1 MSLEGLFPSTG
12 SFTGS
17 TRNQL
22 ISKTQENNAAPKKI
36 DEATISASK
45 APSKM
50 EPINVSETLLSAD
63 TLSEVFAIVAEA
75 KQNISSR
82 TKEFVVM
89 TDDPDVTREVANALE
104 FAVGANVDVIA
115 EGNDI
120 LTIEHPTTKGNL
132 ANSVTGK
139 YTEIENMGSPKSTG
153 NVFIAA

>member
-17 TRNQL
+17 TRNQMV
-22 ISKTQENNAAPKKI
+22 SKTQENNALSKKNDDAI
-36 DEATISASK
+36 ISSSK
-45 APSKM
+45 TPSKM
-50 EPINVSETLLSAD
+50 EPINISESLLSAD
-63 TLSEVFAIVAEA
+63 TLSEVFAIVTEA
-75 KQNISSR
+75 KQNIGSG

-89 TDDPDVTREVANALE
+89 TDDTDVTREVANTLE
-104 FAVGANVDVIA
+104 FAVDPNVEVIA

-120 LTIEHPTTKGNL
+120 ITIEHSTTKGNL